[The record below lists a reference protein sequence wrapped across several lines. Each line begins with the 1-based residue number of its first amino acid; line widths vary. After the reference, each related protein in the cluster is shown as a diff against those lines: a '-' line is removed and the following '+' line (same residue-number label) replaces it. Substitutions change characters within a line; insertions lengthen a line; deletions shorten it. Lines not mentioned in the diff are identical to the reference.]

1 MINVFIDGS
10 AGTTGLR
17 IRERL
22 QGNSEINL
30 LLLPEELRKDPG
42 AIKAMMNKSDV
53 TFLCLPDAASMEAVT
68 YCENPQTVILDTS
81 TAHRTNPDWAYGF
94 AELSTFHRDK
104 IKKSKRIAVP
114 GCHAS
119 GFCSVVYPLVAS
131 GIISPEYPVT
141 AHSLTGYSGGGKNMI
156 KDYTEA
162 KTAYME
168 SPAQYGL
175 GQTHKHLP
183 EMKTVCGL
191 SDYPVFSPIVADYYS
206 GMAVTVPIFTKYM
219 EKKVSAKEL
228 CEFYSEYYK
237 DAKLIKV
244 LPYNDKGVEGGFL
257 YSNTLSGKD
266 NMEIIVSG
274 NDDRIVVVS
283 RFCNLGK
290 GASGAAIQC
299 MNISC
304 GLEETEGLE
313 LV

>member
-17 IRERL
+17 IFDRL
-22 QGNSEINL
+22 KNNSEINL
-30 LLLPEELRKDPG
+30 LLLPDELRKSPE
-42 AIKAMMNKSDV
+42 AIKAMMNKSDI
-53 TFLCLPDAASMEAVT
+53 TFLCLPDAASREAVT
-68 YCENPQTVILDTS
+68 YCENPDTVIIDTS

-94 AELSTFHRDK
+94 AELSPLHRSK
-104 IKKSKRIAVP
+104 IEKSKRIAVP

-119 GFCSVVYPLVAS
+119 GFCSVVYPLVAA
-131 GIISPEYPVT
+131 GIISADYPVT

-156 KDYTEA
+156 KDYTEN
-162 KTAYME
+162 KTIVME

-191 SDYPVFSPIVADYYS
+191 EDYPVFSPIVSDYYR
-206 GMAVTVPIFTKYM
+206 GMAVTVPLFTKHM
-219 EKKVSAKEL
+219 KNKMNPNQL
-228 CEFYSEYYK
+228 REFYNDYYK
-237 DAKLIKV
+237 DAKLISV
-244 LPYNDKGVEGGFL
+244 LPYDEKGVEGGFL
-257 YSNTLSGKD
+257 YANTLSGKD

-274 NDDRIVVVS
+274 NEDRMVVVS

-304 GLEETEGLE
+304 GLDEVEGLE